1 MSAGRRQRMVF
12 WCAGSSRTNPSW
24 ISDASSLPQA
34 YACSLHA
41 PSRVYVGILV
51 PKNNAP
57 HGEPRAK
64 VHHVV
69 CITHLW
75 SESKRYCT
83 AKRQF
88 SRQSAAMP
96 LKLVNDVSAAEP
108 GLGGTR
114 KR

>member
-1 MSAGRRQRMVF
+1 MSAGRRQRMIF
-12 WCAGSSRTNPSW
+12 WRAGSSRTNPSW
-24 ISDASSLPQA
+24 LSDASSLPQA
-34 YACSLHA
+34 YACSPHA

-64 VHHVV
+64 VHRVT

-83 AKRQF
+83 AKWQF
-88 SRQSAAMP
+88 SRKPEPPP
-96 LKLVNDVSAAEP
+96 LKLVNDVSAV
-108 GLGGTR
+108 
-114 KR
+114 